1 LTVFVVFVAAFPVG
15 EACVAGLSDFSARP
29 LVLSSFGA
37 APDCRDVELWFSDP
51 VFSDPV
57 FSDPVFSD
65 PVARAFASA
74 DLPRDSD
81 AFCFGVLPRSPGG
94 V

>member
-1 LTVFVVFVAAFPVG
+1 LTVFAVFVAAFPVG

-29 LVLSSFGA
+29 LALSSFGA
-37 APDCRDVELWFSDP
+37 APDCRDVELR
-51 VFSDPV
+51 